1 MNEVLE
7 KILALWEVDKAIHRL
22 RGLIGDLR
30 VEEERLKARIQAEDR
45 AWEERK
51 EKYKK
56 LRLAANAKAREV
68 DETDDRIRA
77 YQKKLD
83 EDIIPYKEM
92 EYLREQVALL
102 RERLEK
108 LEEEAL
114 QLIEEADM
122 DAEKLVQDEKEH
134 QTRRAHIEQA
144 LRDLEG
150 RRRQLEAEQEELTR
164 KRHEAL
170 KKLPS
175 HIMEHYERL
184 HETVSDP
191 VAVVEDGTCSGCH
204 LRLSEIVL
212 ERVREG
218 REVVICE
225 NCSRFLFSRWR

>member
-1 MNEVLE
+1 VNEVLE
-7 KILALWEVDKAIHRL
+7 KILALWEVDKALHRL
-22 RGLIGDLR
+22 KGLIGDLR
-30 VEEERLKARIQAEDR
+30 VEEERIKVRIQAEDR

-51 EKYKK
+51 EKHKK
-56 LRLAANAKAREV
+56 LRHAANAKALEV

-83 EDIIPYKEM
+83 KDIIPYKEM

-114 QLIEEADM
+114 QLIEEADL
-122 DAEKLVQDEKEH
+122 DADRLAQDEKEH
-134 QTRRAHIEQA
+134 QARRAHLEQA
-144 LRDLEG
+144 LHNLEG
-150 RRRQLEAEQEELTR
+150 RRKQLEAEQEGLTKQR
-164 KRHEAL
+164 QGAL
-170 KKLPS
+170 KELPS
-175 HIMEHYERL
+175 HLMEHYERL

-191 VAVVEDGTCSGCH
+191 VATVKDGACSGCH
-204 LRLSEIVL
+204 LRLSEIML